1 MYLNGKKIFIL
12 YMFKR
17 ESPPI
22 ASPGRFGNWN
32 TPSLIRQRSLFLPIG
47 NTTLCCCKIR

>member
-1 MYLNGKKIFIL
+1 
-12 YMFKR
+12 MFKR

-32 TPSLIRQRSLFLPIG
+32 TPSLIRQRRPFLPIG
-47 NTTLCCCKIR
+47 NTTSCCCKIR